1 MIIIGPITLALG
13 APAFGFAIAAI
24 WSPTLGWISLAC
36 GLAFGGLALWG
47 GTALGGKILDRRWP
61 EVLADVSSES

>member
-13 APAFGFAIAAI
+13 APALGFAIAAI
-24 WSPTLGWISLAC
+24 WNPALGWVSLAC
-36 GLAFGGLALWG
+36 GIAFGGLAIWG
-47 GTALGGKILDRRWP
+47 GAVLGGRVLDRRWP